1 MAFKLANRAYVLT
14 ATTGTGSIT
23 LGSAVA
29 GYQTFSAAGITDGS
43 TVRYTIEDGSN
54 WEIGTGTISNSVG
67 TMARSVTE
75 SSSGGSL
82 LTLSGSA
89 LVFLTSTSVD
99 MQTGVNITGGSITG
113 MSSPTANSDVT
124 TKSYVDSIAAAG
136 IVYHTPVRLCT
147 TGALS
152 AAYNNGTSGVGATL
166 TNNSTQEAL
175 TIDGVLTQ
183 TNDRILIDQQSN
195 SAHDG
200 IYTVTTVGSG
210 AANWVLTRATDADS
224 YENTGSTGLGQGSAV
239 FVSAGSAN
247 AGELHVCNVVGIITF
262 GTTDITFVLV
272 ADTSFY
278 TAGAGIT
285 LTGNEFSIDT
295 ATSNAITANTA
306 KTGITS
312 GQASAITA
320 NTAKTGIT
328 SGQASAITAN
338 TAKVT
343 NATHTGEVTGSS
355 ALTIADNVV
364 DEANLK
370 VSNTPTDGY
379 VLTAQSGN
387 TGGLTWAVE
396 SSGIA
401 SVVEDTSPQLGGNL
415 DVQTREITTSTS
427 NGNVKITPNG
437 SGVVEVKG
445 AGGNDGTLQLNCSDN
460 SHGVKIKS
468 PPHSAAASYTLT
480 LPNDDGSSGQSLTSN
495 GSGTLSFTTITSNA
509 THTGEVTGSGAL
521 TIADNVV
528 DEANLKVSNTPTNGY
543 FLSAQSG
550 NTGGLTWAAAS
561 GGGGADLYA
570 AETTGSTDPTATG
583 TLSLAIG
590 SGADTSGTRAIS
602 LGRATTASGT
612 NSIAIGNGS
621 TATRLSSVAI
631 NGDVTGSAST
641 GYSLAIF
648 GQTTAQ
654 HAIQIGRYGYVQGDY
669 ATAVGY
675 EADITSSGANGTA
688 LGYNAKVYGSG
699 ATAITNSYASGT
711 ASFAA
716 AIANNTS
723 SYGATGANSVAI
735 GQYARAAATNAVA
748 IGSRAVS
755 SSSAIAIGTSYANY
769 GIVAS
774 GANSIVL
781 GDGSAATQI
790 GSVAIGY
797 GAKSDIVGKFA
808 YSNRSFAD
816 GNAEGSSQGGMF
828 ILVSD
833 TGDAT
838 AEAMTTNK
846 STAAANNQ
854 IVAASDTCITFSG
867 TIVAMQNGA
876 QAYGGWEI
884 KGLLVNDNGTTTV
897 PSSAIT
903 EISNTSNWGLTLSA
917 DNTYNALKVQ
927 VTGEV
932 GHSIRWVANIQTS
945 EVTYA

>member
-23 LGSAVA
+23 LGSAVT

-338 TAKVT
+338 TAK
-343 NATHTGEVTGSS
+343 TG
-355 ALTIADNVV
+355 
-364 DEANLK
+364 
-370 VSNTPTDGY
+370 
-379 VLTAQSGN
+379 
-387 TGGLTWAVE
+387 
-396 SSGIA
+396 
-401 SVVEDTSPQLGGNL
+401 
-415 DVQTREITTSTS
+415 IT
-427 NGNVKITPNG
+427 
-437 SGVVEVKG
+437 
-445 AGGNDGTLQLNCSDN
+445 
-460 SHGVKIKS
+460 
-468 PPHSAAASYTLT
+468 
-480 LPNDDGSSGQSLTSN
+480 SGQASAITAN
-495 GSGTLSFTTITSNA
+495 TAKTGITSGQASAITANTAKVTNA

-648 GQTTAQ
+648 GATTAEGS
-654 HAIQIGRYGYVQGDY
+654 IQIGRNGYVQGQY
-669 ATAVGY
+669 GTAVGY
-675 EADITSSGANGTA
+675 NADITSSGANGTA
-688 LGYNAKVYGSG
+688 LGYNAQVYGSG

-735 GQYARAAATNAVA
+735 GQLARAAAGNAVA

-755 SSSAIAIGTSYANY
+755 SNSAIAIGTSYANY

-903 EISNTSNWGLTLSA
+903 VISNTSNWGLTLSA

-927 VTGEV
+927 VTGEA
-932 GHSIRWVANIQTS
+932 GHNIRWVANIQTS

>member
-1 MAFKLANRAYVLT
+1 M
-14 ATTGTGSIT
+14 
-23 LGSAVA
+23 
-29 GYQTFSAAGITDGS
+29 
-43 TVRYTIEDGSN
+43 
-54 WEIGTGTISNSVG
+54 
-67 TMARSVTE
+67 
-75 SSSGGSL
+75 
-82 LTLSGSA
+82 
-89 LVFLTSTSVD
+89 
-99 MQTGVNITGGSITG
+99 
-113 MSSPTANSDVT
+113 
-124 TKSYVDSIAAAG
+124 
-136 IVYHTPVRLCT
+136 
-147 TGALS
+147 
-152 AAYNNGTSGVGATL
+152 
-166 TNNSTQEAL
+166 
-175 TIDGVLTQ
+175 
-183 TNDRILIDQQSN
+183 
-195 SAHDG
+195 
-200 IYTVTTVGSG
+200 
-210 AANWVLTRATDADS
+210 
-224 YENTGSTGLGQGSAV
+224 
-239 FVSAGSAN
+239 
-247 AGELHVCNVVGIITF
+247 
-262 GTTDITFVLV
+262 
-272 ADTSFY
+272 
-278 TAGAGIT
+278 
-285 LTGNEFSIDT
+285 
-295 ATSNAITANTA
+295 
-306 KTGITS
+306 
-312 GQASAITA
+312 
-320 NTAKTGIT
+320 
-328 SGQASAITAN
+328 
-338 TAKVT
+338 
-343 NATHTGEVTGSS
+343 
-355 ALTIADNVV
+355 V

-648 GQTTAQ
+648 GATTAEGS
-654 HAIQIGRYGYVQGDY
+654 IQIGRNGYVQGQY
-669 ATAVGY
+669 GTAVGY
-675 EADITSSGANGTA
+675 NADITSSGANGTA
-688 LGYNAKVYGSG
+688 LGYNAQVYGSG

-903 EISNTSNWGLTLSA
+903 VISNTSNWGLTLSA

-927 VTGEV
+927 VTGEA
-932 GHSIRWVANIQTS
+932 GHNIRWVANIQTS

>member
-124 TKSYVDSIAAAG
+124 TKLYVDSIAAAG

-295 ATSNAITANTA
+295 ATSNAITANTAKTGITSGQANAITANTAKTGITSDQANAITANTAKTGITSDQANAITANTAKTGITSDQANAITANTA

-543 FLSAQSG
+543 FLSAESG

-561 GGGGADLYA
+561 GGGADLYA

-735 GQYARAAATNAVA
+735 GQLCKSSVWECCSDRLK
-748 IGSRAVS
+748 SR
-755 SSSAIAIGTSYANY
+755 
-769 GIVAS
+769 
-774 GANSIVL
+774 L
-781 GDGSAATQI
+781 
-790 GSVAIGY
+790 
-797 GAKSDIVGKFA
+797 
-808 YSNRSFAD
+808 
-816 GNAEGSSQGGMF
+816 
-828 ILVSD
+828 
-833 TGDAT
+833 
-838 AEAMTTNK
+838 
-846 STAAANNQ
+846 
-854 IVAASDTCITFSG
+854 
-867 TIVAMQNGA
+867 
-876 QAYGGWEI
+876 
-884 KGLLVNDNGTTTV
+884 
-897 PSSAIT
+897 
-903 EISNTSNWGLTLSA
+903 
-917 DNTYNALKVQ
+917 
-927 VTGEV
+927 
-932 GHSIRWVANIQTS
+932 
-945 EVTYA
+945 